1 VVVSPK
7 NDKAKYKFRISQF
20 CSNNEAEY
28 EALITGLEIALE
40 LGARFIEIKGDS
52 ELVLRQ
58 LTKEYK
64 CFKESL
70 VMYYTMA
77 NELLKCFTHVEI
89 QHLPCIENQE
99 ANDLPQMASGY
110 KISKD
115 QMQEPI
121 EIKNKRSSIDALSKK
136 LLKPKLGGIRTSQGH
151 SQGFWMRI
159 VAKKKKE

>member
-1 VVVSPK
+1 MISPK

-52 ELVLRQ
+52 ELVLKQ

-64 CFKESL
+64 CAKESL

-77 NELLKCFTHVEI
+77 N
-89 QHLPCIENQE
+89 
-99 ANDLPQMASGY
+99 
-110 KISKD
+110 
-115 QMQEPI
+115 
-121 EIKNKRSSIDALSKK
+121 AL
-136 LLKPKLGGIRTSQGH
+136 
-151 SQGFWMRI
+151 
-159 VAKKKKE
+159 